1 MQPIY
6 SYETPD
12 DGYFKLFEAV
22 CGIEYDDIYNDIKEY
37 VYDCDGFSV
46 NSRNSGLFTNDR
58 EKVGEPLCRDW
69 GYIPERYIYQP
80 FTPLLNKL
88 LNIVQPVHNTYTF
101 KDAIVNMYGEGDFI
115 SYHKDYHPD
124 NKDPCSVVFSFEYD
138 VSENHVMEF
147 YRTTGDDNSKKK
159 ERGDK
164 REQFSVVLP
173 HKSVGLMVG
182 MQKKYVHSIKPGK
195 KRISVVFR

>member
-1 MQPIY
+1 MEIIY

-12 DGYFKLFEAV
+12 DGYFKLFKV
-22 CGIEYDDIYNDIKEY
+22 DCNIEYGDIYNDIKDY
-37 VYDCDGFSV
+37 VYDCDGFSI

-58 EKVGEPLCRDW
+58 EKVGQPLCREW

-80 FTPLLNKL
+80 FTPLLKKL
-88 LNIVQPVHNTYTF
+88 LNIVQPIYKSYHF
-101 KDAIVNMYGEGDFI
+101 KDAIVNVYNDGDFI
-115 SYHKDYHPD
+115 SYHKDYHP
-124 NKDPCSVVFSFEYD
+124 NIENPCSVVFSFEYD
-138 VSENHVMEF
+138 EEDHHVMEF

-164 REQFSVVLP
+164 REQFYIILP
-173 HKSVGLMVG
+173 HKSIGLMVG
-182 MQKKYVHSIKPGK
+182 MQKKYVHSIKPGN